1 MTDDL
6 RGLAA
11 REATTMGKTKIKRRI
26 IRVVRA
32 ALPEIFDLKD
42 SLVRA
47 CLDGQI
53 TAEERDELERQ
64 WRAVWLALG
73 QAAVE
78 EVTGE

>member
-1 MTDDL
+1 MS
-6 RGLAA
+6 
-11 REATTMGKTKIKRRI
+11 KTKPKRRV

-47 CLDGQI
+47 CLDGEI
-53 TAEERDELERQ
+53 TPQERDELERQ

-78 EVTGE
+78 EVER